1 MISHVDNYTS
11 LVINFVIGKF
21 SEPFQII
28 QTKHALNN
36 NFLLVGNLD
45 DYKSETKL
53 IFPKLSAL
61 QEFISKLMSREITPG
76 NKNVQNFTDQAVK
89 SKKNSKI

>member
-1 MISHVDNYTS
+1 M
-11 LVINFVIGKF
+11 VINFVIGKF
-21 SEPFQII
+21 SEPFQIS

-36 NFLLVGNLD
+36 NFLPGVNLD

-61 QEFISKLMSREITPG
+61 QEFKSKLMSREITPG
-76 NKNVQNFTDQAVK
+76 NKNVKNLELYRSIQVVK
-89 SKKNSKI
+89 SKKKCKI